1 MTNYEPQDTS
11 KSADPGSADTE
22 LKKYAEQVNIAEK
35 IDEEK
40 LLKIG
45 NDCRAGFELDLDSR
59 KQWMADTREWLKLAQ
74 QLRETKDYPWR
85 RASNIKYPLISV
97 AALQFAARSY
107 PSLIPGDGQIVKTRV
122 IGKDPDGQKAE
133 KAQRVGKYMSW
144 QFMYD
149 MPRWEEDMDRML
161 IMLPVCGMLFKKTYY
176 DTVTEKPC
184 SELVYPENFVADY
197 WTNTLEDA
205 ERYSEIMYMSE
216 RRVKERQA
224 NEYFCDITLPK
235 PTLPLDLG
243 KTEAS
248 HSAQADDTV
257 PYCIIQQATWLDLDK
272 DGIKEPYYVVFHRE
286 SGKVLRIFARF
297 DTDDIHTN
305 AKGDVT
311 YIDAQCHYTK
321 FGFIPN
327 PDGSFYDLGFGHLL
341 GPINESVNTI
351 INQLVDS
358 GTLAN
363 LQAGFIG
370 KGFRVKMGDVPL
382 APGEWRVVNAVGD
395 DLRKQVLPLPAKEP
409 SKTLYELLGMLVTS
423 GKELASVAEIF
434 VGKMPGQ
441 NTPATTTMATI
452 EQGMKVFTAI
462 YKRIYRAM
470 EKEFKKVFELNNRY
484 LDKDTYTTV
493 LDEPIGP
500 DDFDSKS
507 YDICPASDPAASS
520 QSERLMKAQALLE
533 LLPTGILDPTEVV
546 MRVLEAQDQPN
557 WQKLIPGMAETG
569 KPAPQQQKPD
579 PKAQEMQMKMQA
591 EAQKSQLQQQT
602 AQQKMAM
609 DAQAGKIKLGL
620 EQQKAQLELQ
630 SKQAQA
636 QTDAQIA
643 HHKQEIFMQQS
654 AQQMQVDNAQH
665 SQTMQQDKASHDMK
679 MQQTKE
685 MAKSQ
690 QTAKGTS
697 GSSGKTTK
705 SRK

>member
-1 MTNYEPQDTS
+1 MTNYETQDTS
-11 KSADPGSADTE
+11 TPAAPASQDTK
-22 LKKYAEQVNIAEK
+22 LKKFAEEVNIAEK
-35 IDEEK
+35 LDDDK
-40 LLKIG
+40 LKKIG
-45 NDCRAGFELDLDSR
+45 ADCLTGFNLDLDSR
-59 KQWMADTREWLKLAQ
+59 KQWISDTREWLKLAQ
-74 QLRETKDYPWR
+74 QVKEQKDWPWR

-107 PSLIPGDGQIVKTRV
+107 PSLIPGDGQIVKTRI
-122 IGKDPDGQKAE
+122 IGKDADGQKAL
-133 KAQRVGKYMSW
+133 KADRVGKYMSW

-176 DTVTEKPC
+176 DSVTEKPC
-184 SELVYPENFVADY
+184 SDLVYPENFVVDY
-197 WTNTLEDA
+197 WTNNLEDA

-216 RRVKERQA
+216 RRVHERIA
-224 NEYFCDITLPK
+224 AKYFCDVKLPK
-235 PTLPLDLG
+235 PNLPI
-243 KTEAS
+243 ES
-248 HSAQADDTV
+248 QRNNQFPSAISDETV
-257 PYCIIQQATWLDLDK
+257 PYCIIQQATWLDLDN
-272 DGIKEPYYVVFHRE
+272 DGLKEPYYVVFHRE
-286 SGKVLRIFARF
+286 TGTVLRIFARF
-297 DTDDIHTN
+297 DADDIHTN
-305 AKGDVT
+305 AKGDVVHVE
-311 YIDAQCHYTK
+311 AECHYTK

-351 INQLVDS
+351 INQLVDA

-370 KGFRVKMGDVPL
+370 KGFRVKMGDTPL

-395 DLRKQVLPLPAKEP
+395 DLHKQILPLPTKEP

-470 EKEFKKVFELNNRY
+470 EKEFKKVFELNGRY
-484 LDKDTYTTV
+484 LDKETEAAV

-500 DDFDSKS
+500 DDFDDTL

-533 LLPTGILDPTEVV
+533 LLPTGILDPAQVV
-546 MRVLEAQDQPN
+546 MRVLQAQDQPN
-557 WQKLIPGMAETG
+557 WQQLIPGMAQSG
-569 KPAPQQQKPD
+569 QPQIPQKPD
-579 PKAQEMQMKMQA
+579 PKAQELQMKVQA
-591 EAQKSQLQQQT
+591 QAQESQIKQQT
-602 AQQKMAM
+602 AQQQMAM
-609 DAQAGKIKLGL
+609 DQQSHEADLAAKAQEHHLDLQAKVAQAKTEFQIQ
-620 EQQKAQLELQ
+620 EHKAH
-630 SKQAQA
+630 AQMA
-636 QTDAQIA
+636 QTGQQLQLDQAA
-643 HHKQEIFMQQS
+643 HTQ
-654 AQQMQVDNAQH
+654 
-665 SQTMQQDKASHDMK
+665 K
-679 MQQTKE
+679 MQQNEASHSQKMTQIKE
-685 MAKSQ
+685 TAKSQ
-690 QTAKGTS
+690 QTASKASGGTGKGTR
-697 GSSGKTTK
+697 